1 MEKSK
6 KLKIFIGLVYLLFF
20 VSFMVFLF
28 SKFSIGEVTSYKFI
42 QLNRDYFSELK
53 ESNLIILSIIF
64 LVVTTIWVFLL
75 GFGSPVALL
84 GGFIFGKWF
93 GILIVSA
100 GLSMGATFLYIFGN
114 FFLKD
119 FIKEKFL
126 LKYQNLELKF
136 KQNEFSF
143 FLLYRFIGGI
153 PFQISNLLPVLFNV
167 SVRNYLL
174 GTFIGIT
181 PQLFIM
187 VSLGSGIESIIEKN
201 DVMPSISEIIF
212 SQEIYIPVISFF
224 ALLILTFILRK
235 LFYKFKK

>member
-100 GLSMGATFLYIFGN
+100 GLSMGATFLYILGN

>member
-114 FFLKD
+114 FF
-119 FIKEKFL
+119 
-126 LKYQNLELKF
+126 
-136 KQNEFSF
+136 
-143 FLLYRFIGGI
+143 
-153 PFQISNLLPVLFNV
+153 
-167 SVRNYLL
+167 
-174 GTFIGIT
+174 
-181 PQLFIM
+181 
-187 VSLGSGIESIIEKN
+187 
-201 DVMPSISEIIF
+201 
-212 SQEIYIPVISFF
+212 
-224 ALLILTFILRK
+224 
-235 LFYKFKK
+235 